1 MFGTTGSGSIA
12 IKINFPQGNN
22 FVQVVTVVGQ
32 SSYKSSDT
40 FDFDKSKSWI
50 LTGGQNSDVTT
61 NEVIYD
67 STAALSIGSEYGKE
81 IIVNRQ
87 ISFLGFIKNGGGTL
101 SFRWI
106 GIFTTPN
113 SCSTTFTWTTKTDQW
128 KSEAPATEIELKV
141 AVKADQP
148 SQTYYLIVIPTAGVK
163 CPVARVATHKI

>member
-1 MFGTTGSGSIA
+1 MFGTTGSGSVA
-12 IKINFPQGNN
+12 IKIFLPQGKN

-32 SSYKSSDT
+32 SSYNASSGT
-40 FDFDKSKSWI
+40 YDFDMSKSWI

-87 ISFLGFIKNGGGTL
+87 ISYLGFVKHGGGTL

-113 SCSTTFTWTTKTDQW
+113 SCAATFTWITD
-128 KSEAPATEIELKV
+128 I
-141 AVKADQP
+141 D
-148 SQTYYLIVIPTAGVK
+148 
-163 CPVARVATHKI
+163 